1 MMNALSLIGAKS
13 GAVVAFMSSH
23 IPAPA
28 EALETVAGIL
38 MIAGFALL
46 GASLPT
52 ML

>member
-1 MMNALSLIGAKS
+1 MTNALSLIGAKS
-13 GAVVAFMSSH
+13 EAAVAYMSSH
-23 IPAPA
+23 IPASA
-28 EALETVAGIL
+28 EALETVVGIL